1 MHDVVVRTE
10 RLALRILDTEDAAV
24 LAVPAEWVRRK
35 IVQQE
40 RLGFSPW
47 AVTDRSSGEVYGFCG
62 LFWRAAK
69 GITLGY
75 AIVASARG
83 RGYATEAAG
92 AVLGW
97 AEDRQIPVYASVRP
111 PNPASERVL
120 RKIGMELDDHYWDED
135 GERLVY
141 RRSPNPRSAGR
152 T

>member
-1 MHDVVVRTE
+1 MTSWCGPSASRCGSWTPRT
-10 RLALRILDTEDAAV
+10 R
-24 LAVPAEWVRRK
+24 PS
-35 IVQQE
+35 
-40 RLGFSPW
+40 SPS
-47 AVTDRSSGEVYGFCG
+47 RPSG
-62 LFWRAAK
+62 FWREAK

-97 AEDRQIPVYASVRP
+97 AESRQIPVYASVRP